1 MDDPNQSIRTYID
14 GVAPDKR
21 RRDARKLLD
30 MMGQITGETPQL
42 WTGSVIGFGQYHYR
56 YATGREGDAPAAGFS
71 PRRAAMSIYLPD
83 GVGRYDE
90 QLKQLGPH
98 TTGVSCLYIKDLDMI
113 DIAVLEAIVAQSYRT
128 VTADTYTLR
137 AREGAAASPDD

>member
-1 MDDPNQSIRTYID
+1 MDDPSQSIRTYID

-30 MMGQITGETPQL
+30 MMGQITGETPRL

-56 YATGREGDAPAAGFS
+56 YATGREGDAPAVGFS

-90 QLKQLGPH
+90 ELKELGPH
-98 TTGVSCLYIKDLDMI
+98 TTGVSCLYIKDLDKI
-113 DIAVLEAIVAQSYRT
+113 DITVLEAIVAQSYRT